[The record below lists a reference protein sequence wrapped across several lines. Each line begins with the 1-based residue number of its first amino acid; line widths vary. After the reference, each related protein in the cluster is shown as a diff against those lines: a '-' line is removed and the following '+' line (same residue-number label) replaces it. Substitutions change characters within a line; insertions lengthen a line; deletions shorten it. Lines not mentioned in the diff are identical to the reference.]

1 MTLPPRLRLDPIALA
16 GLAGVALAAL
26 HFAGALKSA
35 PVLARLPGDI
45 TVLAALAAAP
55 LLLLLAAT
63 RRWTLSPA
71 LAVPLAAAAALWL
84 WLVVAALWSP
94 SRLVAAE
101 KLRDVL
107 LLAPPLLL
115 AGLLVG
121 ADGAARRMLA
131 GATLLAGVVVAASVA
146 AGLAAGEVQ
155 LGGDPRAGVVR
166 VQYQLVGL
174 LLASAAA
181 LAAVFALEARGMR
194 RLGWLGLA
202 GLLAS
207 AALLPGGRAGLIGL
221 GAALLA
227 APAAWLWAAGRRGAA
242 LGLVLAGGGAAAGAA
257 ALVLADPTL
266 AEGFRTLERLLDNGL
281 DASARPALW
290 GAAFALAGEA
300 MPWGVGTGGFTVAAG
315 FGEWRGLYPHNH
327 AIEAL
332 AEGGLPGLALWLLAF
347 GGGAVVLASR
357 LSRLGPGRAARLVA
371 LTLPMAVA
379 AFVSTDLGNRM
390 VWFAL
395 GLALSAALTSEER
408 LG

>member
-1 MTLPPRLRLDPIALA
+1 VTLRLRLDPAALA
-16 GLAGVALAAL
+16 GLAGAAAAAL

-35 PVLARLPGDI
+35 PLLAGLPGDI
-45 TVLAALAAAP
+45 TVLAALATAP

-71 LAVPLAAAAALWL
+71 LALPLAAAALLWL
-84 WLVVAALWSP
+84 WLVLAALWSP
-94 SRLVAAE
+94 SRVVAAE
-101 KLRDVL
+101 KLRDLL

-121 ADGAARRMLA
+121 ADDAARRVLA
-131 GATLLAGVVVAASVA
+131 GATLLAGVVVAGSVA
-146 AGLAAGEVQ
+146 LGLAGGEVQ
-155 LGGDPRAGVVR
+155 LGGDPRPGVVR

-181 LAAVFALEARGMR
+181 LAAVSALEARGAW
-194 RLGWLGLA
+194 RLAWAGLA
-202 GLLAS
+202 ALLAA

-227 APAAWLWAAGRRGAA
+227 APVAWLWAAGRRGAA
-242 LGLVLAGGGAAAGAA
+242 LALALAGVGAGAG
-257 ALVLADPTL
+257 ALALLLAEPAL
-266 AEGFRTLERLLDNGL
+266 AEGFRTLERLFGNGL

-332 AEGGLPGLALWLLAF
+332 AEGGLPGLLLWLLAF
-347 GGGAVVLASR
+347 GGGAVVLVSQ
-357 LSRLGPGRAARLVA
+357 LSRLPPGRAARLLA

-379 AFVSTDLGNRM
+379 ALVSTDLGNRM

-395 GLALSAALTSEER
+395 GLALSAALSAEER
-408 LG
+408 RG

>member
-1 MTLPPRLRLDPIALA
+1 MRAPALRLDPIALA
-16 GLAGVALAAL
+16 GLAGAAAACL

-35 PVLARLPGDI
+35 PVLAGLPDV
-45 TVLAALAAAP
+45 TVVSAALLVP

-63 RRWTLSPA
+63 RRWVLSPA
-71 LAVPLAAAAALWL
+71 LALPLAAAAGLWL
-84 WLVVAALWSP
+84 WFLAAALWSP
-94 SRLVAAE
+94 SRLVAAD
-101 KLRDVL
+101 KLRDLV

-121 ADGAARRMLA
+121 ADAAARRLLAAATLGA
-131 GATLLAGVVVAASVA
+131 GAVVALSVA

-155 LGGDPRAGVVR
+155 LGGDPRPGVTR

-181 LAAVFALEARGMR
+181 LAAVMALEARGLA
-194 RLGWLGLA
+194 RLAFLA
-202 GLLAS
+202 LALLLV
-207 AALLPGGRAGLIGL
+207 AAGLLPGGRAGLLGL
-221 GAALLA
+221 AAALLL
-227 APAAWLWAAGRRGAA
+227 APAAWLWASGRGGAA
-242 LGLVLAGGGAAAGAA
+242 LLVVLAGGGVLGGGAA
-257 ALVLADPTL
+257 LLLAEPGL

-290 GAAFALAGEA
+290 SAALDLAGQA
-300 MPWGVGTGGFTVAAG
+300 MPWGLGTGGFTVAAG

-347 GGGAVVLASR
+347 GGGAVLLAAR
-357 LSRLGPGRAARLVA
+357 LRGLGPGRAARLVA

-379 AFVSTDLGNRM
+379 ALVSTDLGNRM
-390 VWFAL
+390 AWFAL
-395 GLALSAALTSEER
+395 GLALSAALDAEER
-408 LG
+408 RG

>member
-1 MTLPPRLRLDPIALA
+1 VRLAPRLDPIALA
-16 GLAGVALAAL
+16 GLAGAAVAAL

-35 PVLARLPGDI
+35 PALARLPADI

-71 LAVPLAAAAALWL
+71 LALPLAAAAALWL

-94 SRLVAAE
+94 SRLAAAE
-101 KLRDVL
+101 KLRDVV

-121 ADGAARRMLA
+121 ADDAARRMLS
-131 GATLLAGVVVAASVA
+131 GATLLAGLVVAGSVA

-155 LGGDPRAGVVR
+155 LGGDPRPGVVR

-174 LLASAAA
+174 LLASASA
-181 LAAVFALEARGMR
+181 LAAVSALEARGAW
-194 RLGWLGLA
+194 RLSWLGLVA
-202 GLLAS
+202 VLAA

-221 GAALLA
+221 GAGLLA

-242 LGLVLAGGGAAAGAA
+242 LGLGLAGGTGLVGAVT
-257 ALVLADPTL
+257 LLLADPAL
-266 AEGFRTLERLLDNGL
+266 AEGFRTLERLLNNGL

-290 GAAFALAGEA
+290 AAALALAGEA
-300 MPWGVGTGGFTVAAG
+300 MPWGLGTGGFTVAAG

-332 AEGGLPGLALWLLAF
+332 AEGGLPGLSLWLLAF
-347 GGGAVVLASR
+347 GGGAVVLAGH
-357 LSRLGPGRAARLVA
+357 LSRLPPGRAARLVA

-379 AFVSTDLGNRM
+379 ALVSTDLGNRM

-395 GLALSAALTSEER
+395 GLALSAALSAEER

>member
-1 MTLPPRLRLDPIALA
+1 
-16 GLAGVALAAL
+16 V
-26 HFAGALKSA
+26 
-35 PVLARLPGDI
+35 
-45 TVLAALAAAP
+45 
-55 LLLLLAAT
+55 
-63 RRWTLSPA
+63 
-71 LAVPLAAAAALWL
+71 
-84 WLVVAALWSP
+84 
-94 SRLVAAE
+94 VAAE
-101 KLRDVL
+101 KLRDLL

-121 ADGAARRMLA
+121 ADDAARRVLA
-131 GATLLAGVVVAASVA
+131 GATLLAGVVVAGSVA
-146 AGLAAGEVQ
+146 LGLAGGEVQ
-155 LGGDPRAGVVR
+155 LGGDPRPGVVR

-181 LAAVFALEARGMR
+181 LAAVSALEARGAW
-194 RLGWLGLA
+194 RLAWAGLA
-202 GLLAS
+202 ALLAA

-227 APAAWLWAAGRRGAA
+227 APVAWLWAAGRRGAA
-242 LGLVLAGGGAAAGAA
+242 LALALAGVGAGAG
-257 ALVLADPTL
+257 ALALLLAEPAL
-266 AEGFRTLERLLDNGL
+266 AEGFRTLERLFGNGL

-332 AEGGLPGLALWLLAF
+332 AEGGLPGLLLWLLAF
-347 GGGAVVLASR
+347 GGGAVVLVSQ
-357 LSRLGPGRAARLVA
+357 LSRLPPGRAARLLA

-379 AFVSTDLGNRM
+379 ALVSTDLGNRM

-395 GLALSAALTSEER
+395 GLALSAALSAEER
-408 LG
+408 RG

>member
-1 MTLPPRLRLDPIALA
+1 MTVAAPLRPDPIALA
-16 GLAGVALAAL
+16 GLAGVAAAAV

-35 PVLARLPGDI
+35 PLLAGLPVDL
-45 TVLAALAAAP
+45 TLLAAAAAAP

-63 RRWTLSPA
+63 RRWTLAPA
-71 LAVPLAAAAALWL
+71 LALPIAAAGLLWL
-84 WLVVAALWSP
+84 WLVIAAAWSP

-101 KLRDVL
+101 KLLDVL

-121 ADGAARRMLA
+121 ADAAARRMLA
-131 GATLLAGVVVAASVA
+131 GATLLAGGVVAASVA
-146 AGLAAGEVQ
+146 TGLAGGEVQ
-155 LGGDPRAGVVR
+155 LGGDPRPGVVR

-181 LAAVFALEARGMR
+181 LATIQALEARGGR
-194 RLGWLGLA
+194 RLVWLGLA
-202 GLLAS
+202 LSLAG
-207 AALLPGGRAGLIGL
+207 AALLPGGRAGLVGL

-227 APAAWLWAAGRRGAA
+227 APAAWLWAADRR
-242 LGLVLAGGGAAAGAA
+242 AAAGGVLVLGGLAA
-257 ALVLADPTL
+257 AGGVLLLLSDPALTI
-266 AEGFRTLERLLDNGL
+266 GFRTLERLLGQGIE
-281 DASARPALW
+281 ASARPALW
-290 GAAFALAGEA
+290 AAALSLAGEA

-332 AEGGLPGLALWLLAF
+332 AEGGLPGLLLWLGAF
-347 GGGAVVLASR
+347 GGGVVVLVAR
-357 LSRLGPGRAARLVA
+357 LARLGPGRASRLVA

-379 AFVSTDLGNRM
+379 ALVSTDLGNRM

-395 GLALSAALTSEER
+395 GLALSAAVTAEPR
-408 LG
+408 DG

>member
-1 MTLPPRLRLDPIALA
+1 MSLAARLRLDPVAVA
-16 GLAGVALAAL
+16 GLAGAAAAAL

-71 LAVPLAAAAALWL
+71 LALPLAAAAALWL
-84 WLVVAALWSP
+84 WLVAAALWSP
-94 SRLVAAE
+94 SRAVAAD
-101 KLRDVL
+101 KLRDLL

-131 GATLLAGVVVAASVA
+131 GATLLAGVVVAGSVA

-155 LGGDPRAGVVR
+155 LGGDPRPGVVR

-181 LAAVFALEARGMR
+181 LSAVFALEARGVW

-202 GLLAS
+202 GVLAA

-227 APAAWLWAAGRRGAA
+227 APAAWLWASGRRGAA
-242 LGLVLAGGGAAAGAA
+242 LGLGLAGGGLAAGAT

-266 AEGFRTLERLLDNGL
+266 AEGFRTLERLLGNGL

-315 FGEWRGLYPHNH
+315 FGEWRGLHPHNH

>member
-1 MTLPPRLRLDPIALA
+1 MTGAPRLRLDPIALA
-16 GLAGVALAAL
+16 GLAGAAAAAL

-35 PVLARLPGDI
+35 PVLARLPADI

-63 RRWTLSPA
+63 RRWTLAPA
-71 LAVPLAAAAALWL
+71 LALPLAAAAALWL

-94 SRLVAAE
+94 SRIVAAD

-121 ADGAARRMLA
+121 ADAAARRMLA
-131 GATLLAGVVVAASVA
+131 GATLLAGVVVAASVVL
-146 AGLAAGEVQ
+146 GLAAGEVQ
-155 LGGDPRAGVVR
+155 LGGEARAGVVR

-181 LAAVFALEARGMR
+181 LAAVFALEARGVR
-194 RLGWLGLA
+194 RVFRLGLA
-202 GLLAS
+202 GLLAA

-221 GAALLA
+221 AAALLA

-242 LGLVLAGGGAAAGAA
+242 LGLGLLGGGAAAGAL
-257 ALVLADPTL
+257 ALLLADPAL

-290 GAAFALAGEA
+290 GAALALAGEA
-300 MPWGVGTGGFTVAAG
+300 MPWGLGTGGFTVAAG

-332 AEGGLPGLALWLLAF
+332 AEGGLPGLLLWLLAF

-357 LSRLGPGRAARLVA
+357 LTRLGPGRAARLIA

-379 AFVSTDLGNRM
+379 ALVSTDLGNRM